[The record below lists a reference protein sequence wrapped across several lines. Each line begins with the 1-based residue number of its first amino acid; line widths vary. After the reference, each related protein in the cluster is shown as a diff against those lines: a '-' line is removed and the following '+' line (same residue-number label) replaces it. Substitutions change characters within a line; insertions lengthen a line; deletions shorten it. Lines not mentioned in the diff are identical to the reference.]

1 MIQKA
6 VFLNELLNDT
16 KCPPLIDVR
25 SEECCH
31 IRNFIMKSGLEKN
44 NRVGPDKK
52 QCRRNTYWH
61 SPYILNIEYIIYII
75 YCIYCKN
82 QSSDLQ
88 HLLPKVSK
96 SFEASHQ
103 IQQKIYYIY
112 WYSKAYNF
120 ASVNLVNILV
130 ILINLENMLVNLVI
144 ILVILKFS
152 VPFLIC
158 PPGKS
163 HRQATMSFAKFLL
176 RKYSENLL
184 SESLMKIPCYK
195 WIYLEKYL
203 YWVK

>member
-61 SPYILNIEYIIYII
+61 SPYILNIEYILHISQ
-75 YCIYCKN
+75 KTVKW
-82 QSSDLQ
+82 SSAFIT
-88 HLLPKVSK
+88 KG
-96 SFEASHQ
+96 FEKFWGFFHQ
-103 IQQKIYYIY
+103 IQQKIYVYLYVIYID
-112 WYSKAYNF
+112 WYSRAYNF

-130 ILINLENMLVNLVI
+130 IQINLKI
-144 ILVILKFS
+144 CWWILLIYWWFWS
-152 VPFLIC
+152 SQFL
-158 PPGKS
+158 
-163 HRQATMSFAKFLL
+163 F
-176 RKYSENLL
+176 
-184 SESLMKIPCYK
+184 
-195 WIYLEKYL
+195 
-203 YWVK
+203 